1 MVNNK
6 FGCAVIGYG
15 GMGSW
20 HARKIRNELGEH
32 AELIGIY
39 DINPERGKIA
49 EENGI
54 HAIFEKDRFGSV
66 LKGAFKILCLSKEA

>member
-15 GMGSW
+15 GMGNW
-20 HARKIRNELGEH
+20 HTRKIMQEFGEC

-39 DINPERGKIA
+39 DINPERRKIA
-49 EENGI
+49 EE
-54 HAIFEKDRFGSV
+54 
-66 LKGAFKILCLSKEA
+66 KGD